1 MREQDGVRSNKLLV
15 SFEKAGRSNVN
26 PCMKRL
32 LGGILTNTRGA
43 VKYKAFKCQNKQSY
57 EKQDR
62 LGLSKFQEIIG
73 LVK

>member
-15 SFEKAGRSNVN
+15 SFEKAGRSNGN

-43 VKYKAFKCQNKQSY
+43 VKYKASNVRTNNHMK
-57 EKQDR
+57 
-62 LGLSKFQEIIG
+62 SKID
-73 LVK
+73 